1 MTEMRSSLVVEADGS
16 SIVGES
22 QRITG
27 GLDSVS
33 AAADKTAASFQ
44 KITTQS
50 AAAERM
56 QQRLNSTFNSFGAN
70 ARSAQ
75 ESAQALD
82 QALRA
87 RDAYRALEESIDPLI
102 RAERELAAAQQIVN
116 NAVSSGAATQEDA
129 AQRLQVL
136 NDRYEAIVTSQQRA
150 AASLS
155 AMPSSAGSARA
166 SAAVFEE
173 AFRTR
178 DAYRSLEES
187 IDPLI
192 RAERELAAAQQLV
205 NNAMASGAATP
216 EQAAR
221 SLQLLQGRYDATVAA
236 QGRVGAS
243 SRAMSGSIQNASFQ
257 IADAAVQFQAGT
269 AASIIFAQQMPQ
281 LLGGMGVL
289 GAVMGAVVAVGAPLV
304 TMLLDTGEAAGSL
317 DERLDKLDTSLQSV
331 NERLEILRD
340 QDLSLTFGTMAN
352 DIRGL
357 TEDLLAL
364 DRVAELRNLRSVLEE
379 VLQESIQPRW
389 WDRAGQT
396 ILSGLTA
403 AAGGMA
409 SGAAIGGQDL
419 TAQRFAELTGGRGP
433 DLAGFQTRSQS
444 IIDSAQAGNVERV
457 VSEFRSLVQDFKG
470 DQPLSEMNDELL
482 LMLDTL
488 GKTAQQLAAA
498 EAQLNGSAL
507 AARLD
512 KETSALVTNYRQQA
526 ELAAAVLQFGEN
538 SAEVEAVRN
547 QHARDA
553 LTLKLR
559 ELGVEQGS
567 VREQEALAA
576 LAEAQAAQDA
586 TRAEERAKSI
596 RETLTG
602 LSDEL
607 AVTQAIIISG
617 EHSAEV
623 ERLRTEQARETLRL
637 RLEELG
643 ATEEQIAKAEE
654 LLEQSRA
661 AARQA
666 QQDRAAREASQSL
679 DGLQRQA
686 EINRAIL
693 QYGRD
698 SLEVKRLQIEAA
710 RTEYAQSLLT
720 KQISEERRRELLA
733 QWDITNGLQGVDPF
747 GSLATARSILET
759 QTRSIARLE
768 LEQSLIGQSEQTRR
782 RVLALYEAELQ
793 IRQAGIDA
801 ESELA
806 DRIREGARAESE
818 RAAELE
824 RQQDAWETIQK
835 SAEDSIDRIV
845 DAAMDADL
853 PGVFE
858 GIATEIEG
866 ILTDLAIKNPLKNIL
881 LGSDLPT
888 LGDLGGLNG
897 IWARLTGNVPAI
909 DPAEAAAQAAAQS
922 VATMQVTAASVI
934 IGGAGVSQFLSTM
947 GGTGAANVNLPD
959 SAVTSQIWE
968 FFKGKGLQ
976 PHQIAAIVGN
986 AAGESGFDPR
996 AVGDNGTSFGLFQ
1009 HHASRAD
1016 GLLSAVGGVGGLG
1029 NVQGQLEY
1037 VWRELLTSENGA
1049 LQKLLATTN
1058 VQDATSV
1065 WMRDFE
1071 RPHADAMIDS
1081 WPTRLGAAEAALTR
1095 FGSTATDAT
1104 KNLGTLGTGFDT
1116 FGGALASVAQSF
1128 ASGGGSGGLTGI
1140 LGTIGSA
1147 LAGVIGLPGFAKGG
1161 ATGGS
1166 DPSRVAGLV
1175 HEEEFVFDAEATRRI
1190 GVQNLEAI
1198 RRGRMPGYA
1207 RGGYVSNAG
1216 DYAFLS
1222 EGSANGNAPIDMRP
1236 VINVQNNTS
1245 IPVEKSNIEETT
1257 GPRGQRQYTLA
1268 LSDAVA
1274 TGLTTPGGKAGRAI
1288 RTNYGLTRGSKRRT

>member
-102 RAERELAAAQQIVN
+102 RAERELAAAQQ
-116 NAVSSGAATQEDA
+116 
-129 AQRLQVL
+129 
-136 NDRYEAIVTSQQRA
+136 
-150 AASLS
+150 
-155 AMPSSAGSARA
+155 
-166 SAAVFEE
+166 
-173 AFRTR
+173 
-178 DAYRSLEES
+178 
-187 IDPLI
+187 
-192 RAERELAAAQQLV
+192 LV

-221 SLQLLQGRYDATVAA
+221 SLQLLQGRYDAVAA
-236 QGRVGAS
+236 AQSRAGRSSRAVGAS
-243 SRAMSGSIQNASFQ
+243 VQNASFQ
-257 IADAAVQFQAGT
+257 IADAAVQLQAGT
-269 AASIIFAQQMPQ
+269 AASIVFAQQMPQ

-289 GAVMGAVVAVGAPLV
+289 GAVMGAVVAVGAPLA
-304 TMLLDTGEAAGSL
+304 TMLLTSDDAAGSL
-317 DERLDKLDTSLQSV
+317 DERLAALEGSIQSV
-331 NERLEILRD
+331 NSQLEILRD
-340 QDLSLTFGTMAN
+340 KDLSLTFGSMAG
-352 DIRGL
+352 DIRSL
-357 TEDLLAL
+357 TQDLLAL
-364 DRVAELRNLRSVLEE
+364 E
-379 VLQESIQPRW
+379 
-389 WDRAGQT
+389 QT
-396 ILSGLTA
+396 LKL
-403 AAGGMA
+403 
-409 SGAAIGGQDL
+409 QDL
-419 TAQRFAELTGGRGP
+419 EKSLDALLQKSVEPSLFQRLKQGIALGTTPLPGVSTEDYLTGDNISRENYAALTEGRGP
-433 DLAGFQTRSQS
+433 SFETFQSRRQSLVELAKAGEVE
-444 IIDSAQAGNVERV
+444 QA
-457 VSEFRSLVQDFKG
+457 VSETMALI
-470 DQPLSEMNDELL
+470 SEFADGGPFSDMNDELL
-482 LMLDTL
+482 TMLSTL
-488 GKTAQQLAAA
+488 GQYIQSTAKLEA
-498 EAQLNGSAL
+498 ELNGSAL

-512 KETSALVTNYRQQA
+512 KETSALVTNYQQQA

-538 SAEVEAVRN
+538 SAEVEAIRN

-567 VREQEALAA
+567 VREQEALTA

-806 DRIREGARAESE
+806 DRIRDGARAESE

-888 LGDLGGLNG
+888 LGDVGGLSG

-1029 NVQGQLEY
+1029 DVQGQLEY

-1058 VQDATSV
+1058 VRDATSV

-1104 KNLGTLGTGFDT
+1104 TNLGTLGTGFDT

-1147 LAGVIGLPGFAKGG
+1147 LAGVIGLPGFARGG

-1216 DYAFLS
+1216 DYAFLT

-1257 GPRGQRQYTLA
+1257 GPRGQRQFTFA